1 MRIERLPCDTDE
13 QSALCEQCSEVLE
26 FGYGDRSVCILD
38 CPKAAATACSRNCP
52 DIPHFLSSDPERH
65 PLEKRIAPLAFE
77 LKRLGVFQPCWSCE
91 GHNHRDGTYWKPP
104 RIWFYSHS
112 VVHLRMLADG
122 LKELHLKNRLS
133 GPWQVVA
140 THTEE
145 DSIDTAFSLEPDLTQ
160 SDTTLA
166 AQQDDIDTIAA
177 HIGDLVHSEARKLLR
192 LFD

>member
-1 MRIERLPCDTDE
+1 
-13 QSALCEQCSEVLE
+13 
-26 FGYGDRSVCILD
+26 
-38 CPKAAATACSRNCP
+38 
-52 DIPHFLSSDPERH
+52 
-65 PLEKRIAPLAFE
+65 
-77 LKRLGVFQPCWSCE
+77 
-91 GHNHRDGTYWKPP
+91 
-104 RIWFYSHS
+104 
-112 VVHLRMLADG
+112 MLADG